1 MNRNEWSLAREVAV
15 KAATKAGELARE
27 RFGGKLTIQHKD
39 DRGDLVTEV
48 DVQAD
53 RLIVEDI
60 LAVFPSHRIY
70 SEEAGE
76 GGAAS
81 DWVWHVDPLDG
92 TNNFALGMPLYGV
105 CISLSYQGQIVLGV
119 IRDSALGLNYVAVK
133 DEGAWQEDI
142 KLEAKPK
149 GPLVKSTISWIQG
162 HGVGKDDHKALGLRH
177 HLEHSVKRVLRMW
190 APSLTWAM
198 LARGD
203 LHGVVL
209 YNSEGEDLY
218 AGLLLAQEA
227 GVKVTDF
234 AGNPV
239 AMLGGSGASVGRGIG
254 AGSSAGISADTSADT
269 SAGKSADTRAD
280 TSAGKSASSEEGI
293 EMAKA
298 VYLVAAVPEYHA
310 ELLAFVQETIR
321 VE

>member
-1 MNRNEWSLAREVAV
+1 MNRNEWSSAKEVAV
-15 KAATKAGELARE
+15 KAAWKAGELAKE
-27 RFGGKLTIQHKD
+27 RFGGKLDIQHKD

-48 DVQAD
+48 DVLSD

-60 LAVFPSHRIY
+60 LAVFPGHRIY

-76 GGAAS
+76 GGANS

-92 TNNFALGMPLYGV
+92 TNNFALGIPLYGV

-133 DEGAWQEDI
+133 GEGAWQEDV

-149 GPLVKSTISWIQG
+149 GALVKSTISWIQG
-162 HGVGKDDHKALGLRH
+162 HGVGKDDHRALRLRH

-239 AMLGGSGASVGRGIG
+239 AMLGGLGVGVGVSVGASEG
-254 AGSSAGISADTSADT
+254 AGASTSASASAGIST
-269 SAGKSADTRAD
+269 
-280 TSAGKSASSEEGI
+280 SSEVGE
-293 EMAKA
+293 ELALA

-310 ELLAFVQETIR
+310 ELLKLVQEAIK

>member
-1 MNRNEWSLAREVAV
+1 MKGPKRMNRNEWSLAREVAV
-15 KAATKAGELARE
+15 EAATKAGELARE

-92 TNNFALGMPLYGV
+92 TNNFALGIPLYGV

-119 IRDSALGLNYVAVK
+119 IRDSALGLNYAAVK
-133 DEGAWQEDI
+133 DEGAWQEDV

-149 GPLVKSTISWIQG
+149 GPLAKSTISWIQG
-162 HGVGKDDHKALGLRH
+162 HGVGKNDHKALGLRH
-177 HLEHSVKRVLRMW
+177 HLEHSVKRVLRLW

-234 AGNPV
+234 SGNPV
-239 AMLGGSGASVGRGIG
+239 DMLGGSGVGLGRWISESASASVGVGPG
-254 AGSSAGISADTSADT
+254 TNAGVSTSSKVGL
-269 SAGKSADTRAD
+269 
-280 TSAGKSASSEEGI
+280 
-293 EMAKA
+293 EMAQA

-310 ELLAFVQETIR
+310 ELLAFVQEAIK

>member
-1 MNRNEWSLAREVAV
+1 MNRNEWSTAKEVAL
-15 KAATKAGELARE
+15 KATWKAGELARE
-27 RFGGKLTIQHKD
+27 RFGGKLDIQHKD

-48 DVQAD
+48 DVLSD

-60 LAVFPSHRIY
+60 LAVFPGHRIY

-76 GGAAS
+76 GGANS

-92 TNNFALGMPLYGV
+92 TNNFALGIPLYGV

-133 DEGAWQEDI
+133 NEGAWQEDV
-142 KLEAKPK
+142 KLESKPK
-149 GPLVKSTISWIQG
+149 GALVKSTISWIQG
-162 HGVGKDDHKALGLRH
+162 HGVGKDDQKALGLRH

-239 AMLGGSGASVGRGIG
+239 AMLGGSGVGLSAG
-254 AGSSAGISADTSADT
+254 AGSSASESASV
-269 SAGKSADTRAD
+269 SENAGKST
-280 TSAGKSASSEEGI
+280 SSEVGK
-293 EMAKA
+293 EMAQA

-310 ELLAFVQETIR
+310 ELLAFVQEAIK
-321 VE
+321 EE

>member
-1 MNRNEWSLAREVAV
+1 MLGGVLDYLKGLKWMNRNEWLLAREVAV
-15 KAATKAGELARE
+15 EAATKAGELARE
-27 RFGGKLTIQHKD
+27 RFGGKLTIEHKD

-60 LAVFPSHRIY
+60 LAVFPTHRIY

-92 TNNFALGMPLYGV
+92 TNNFALGIPLYGV

-133 DEGAWQEDI
+133 DEGAWQEEV

-162 HGVGKDDHKALGLRH
+162 HGVGKNEHRALGLRH
-177 HLEHSVKRVLRMW
+177 HLEHSVKRVLRLW

-234 AGNPV
+234 AGNPL
-239 AMLGGSGASVGRGIG
+239 AMIGGLGAEVGRGI
-254 AGSSAGISADTSADT
+254 SAGANVGTSAST
-269 SAGKSADTRAD
+269 S
-280 TSAGKSASSEEGI
+280 TSTSSEVGT
-293 EMAKA
+293 EMAQA

-310 ELLAFVQETIR
+310 ELLAFVQEAIK

>member
-1 MNRNEWSLAREVAV
+1 MNRNEWSSAKEVAV
-15 KAATKAGELARE
+15 KAAWKAGELARE
-27 RFGGKLTIQHKD
+27 RFGGKLDIQHKD

-53 RLIVEDI
+53 RLIVEEI
-60 LAVFPSHRIY
+60 MAVFPSHRIY

-76 GGAAS
+76 GGANS

-119 IRDSALGLNYVAVK
+119 IRDSALGINYVAVK
-133 DEGAWQEDI
+133 DEGAWREDV

-149 GPLVKSTISWIQG
+149 GALVKSTISWIQG

-234 AGNPV
+234 MGNPV
-239 AMLGGSGASVGRGIG
+239 AMLGGSGAGGSTNASKN
-254 AGSSAGISADTSADT
+254 AGVST
-269 SAGKSADTRAD
+269 
-280 TSAGKSASSEEGI
+280 SSEVGI
-293 EMAKA
+293 EMAQA

-310 ELLAFVQETIR
+310 ELLAFVQKAIK

>member
-1 MNRNEWSLAREVAV
+1 MDHNERLLAKEVAV
-15 KAATKAGELARE
+15 RAAWKAGELARAS
-27 RFGGKLTIQHKD
+27 FSGKLDIQQKG

-53 RLIVEDI
+53 RLIVDAI
-60 LAVFPSHRIY
+60 QTAFPNHRIY

-92 TNNFALGMPLYGV
+92 TNNFALGIPLYGV
-105 CISLSYQGQIVLGV
+105 SISLSHRGQIVLGV
-119 IRDSALGLNYVAVK
+119 VHDSAMQLNYAAVRGV
-133 DEGAWQEDI
+133 GAWQEDV
-142 KLEAKPK
+142 KLEAKPQ
-149 GPLVKSTISWIQG
+149 GTLAKSTISWIQG
-162 HGVGKDDHKALGLRH
+162 HGVGKDDEKARKLRH
-177 HLEHSVKRVLRMW
+177 HLEHRIKRVLRVW
-190 APSLTWAM
+190 APSITWAM

-203 LHGVVL
+203 LHGIVL

-239 AMLGGSGASVGRGIG
+239 MYLGEGSGFVP
-254 AGSSAGISADTSADT
+254 
-269 SAGKSADTRAD
+269 
-280 TSAGKSASSEEGI
+280 
-293 EMAKA
+293 
-298 VYLVAAVPEYHA
+298 YLVAAVPGYHE
-310 ELLAFVQETIR
+310 ELLKMVQEVI
-321 VE
+321 E

>member
-1 MNRNEWSLAREVAV
+1 MNRNEWSSAKEVAV
-15 KAATKAGELARE
+15 KAAWKAGELARE

-92 TNNFALGMPLYGV
+92 TNNFALGIPLYGV

-119 IRDSALGLNYVAVK
+119 IHDSALGLNYVAVK
-133 DEGAWQEDI
+133 GEGAWQEDF

-177 HLEHSVKRVLRMW
+177 HLEYSVKRVLRLW

-239 AMLGGSGASVGRGIG
+239 AMLGGSGAGACRGTSS
-254 AGSSAGISADTSADT
+254 GSNA
-269 SAGKSADTRAD
+269 
-280 TSAGKSASSEEGI
+280 SASASAKESTNAGVSTSSEVGI
-293 EMAKA
+293 EMAQA
-298 VYLVAAVPEYHA
+298 VYLVAAAPEYHA
-310 ELLAFVQETIR
+310 ELLAFVQEAIK

>member
-1 MNRNEWSLAREVAV
+1 MKRNEWSLAREVAV
-15 KAATKAGELARE
+15 NAARKAGELARE
-27 RFGGKLTIQHKD
+27 RFGGKLSIEHKD
-39 DRGDLVTEV
+39 ERGDMVTEV

-53 RLIVEDI
+53 RLIVDDI
-60 LAVFPSHRIY
+60 LSVFPTHRIY

-76 GGAAS
+76 GGASS

-92 TNNFALGMPLYGV
+92 TNNFAIGMPLYGV
-105 CISLSYQGQIVLGV
+105 SISLSYQGQIVLGV
-119 IRDSALGLNYVAVK
+119 VHDSAMGLTYVAVK
-133 DEGAWQEDI
+133 GEGSWQEDVKGDGAWQEGVKREGDWHKDV
-142 KLEAKPK
+142 KLVAKPQ
-149 GPLVKSTISWIQG
+149 GALVKSTISWIQG
-162 HGVGKDDHKALGLRH
+162 HGVGKDDQKALKLRY
-177 HLEHSVKRVLRMW
+177 HLEHSIKRVLRMW

-239 AMLGGSGASVGRGIG
+239 ALLGGSGVGVSGSADVSG
-254 AGSSAGISADTSADT
+254 AGMDG
-269 SAGKSADTRAD
+269 
-280 TSAGKSASSEEGI
+280 
-293 EMAKA
+293 A

-310 ELLAFVQETIR
+310 ELLKFVQEAIQF
-321 VE
+321 E

>member
-1 MNRNEWSLAREVAV
+1 MNRNEWTLAREVAV
-15 KAATKAGELARE
+15 KAAVKAGELARK
-27 RFGGKLTIQHKD
+27 RFGGQLRLEHKD
-39 DRGDLVTEV
+39 ERGDLVTEV

-53 RLIVEDI
+53 HLIVDDI
-60 LAVFPSHRIY
+60 LSVFPTHRIY

-92 TNNFALGMPLYGV
+92 TNNFALGIPLYGV
-105 CISLSYQGQIVLGV
+105 SISLSYQGRIVLGV
-119 IRDSALGLNYVAVK
+119 VHDSAMELTYVAVQ
-133 DEGAWQEDI
+133 DEGAWEGDRRLQAE
-142 KLEAKPK
+142 PK
-149 GPLVKSTISWIQG
+149 GALAKSTISWIQG
-162 HGVGKDDHKALGLRH
+162 HGVTKDDQRALALRH
-177 HLEHSVKRVLRMW
+177 HLEYSVKRVMRVW
-190 APSLTWAM
+190 APSIVWAM

-239 AMLGGSGASVGRGIG
+239 SLLGGSAVIDE
-254 AGSSAGISADTSADT
+254 AGTDKPI
-269 SAGKSADTRAD
+269 
-280 TSAGKSASSEEGI
+280 
-293 EMAKA
+293 
-298 VYLVAAVPEYHA
+298 YLVAAVPEYHA
-310 ELLAFVQETIR
+310 ELLQLVQEAMRTA
-321 VE
+321 E

>member
-1 MNRNEWSLAREVAV
+1 MLGGVLDYLKGLKWMNRNEWSLAREVAV
-15 KAATKAGELARE
+15 EAATKAGELARA
-27 RFGGKLTIQHKD
+27 RFGGKLTIEHKD

-60 LAVFPSHRIY
+60 LAVFPTHRIY

-92 TNNFALGMPLYGV
+92 TNNFALGIPLYGV

-133 DEGAWQEDI
+133 DEGAWQEEV

-162 HGVGKDDHKALGLRH
+162 HGVGKNEHRALGLRH
-177 HLEHSVKRVLRMW
+177 HLEHSVKRVLRLW

-239 AMLGGSGASVGRGIG
+239 AMLGGLGVEVGRGI
-254 AGSSAGISADTSADT
+254 SAGANVGA
-269 SAGKSADTRAD
+269 
-280 TSAGKSASSEEGI
+280 SASTSTSSEVGT
-293 EMAKA
+293 EMAQA

-310 ELLAFVQETIR
+310 ELLAFVQEAIK

>member
-1 MNRNEWSLAREVAV
+1 MNRNEWTLAREVAT
-15 KAATKAGELARE
+15 KAAIKAGTLAKK
-27 RFGGKLTIQHKD
+27 RFGGQLNLQHKD
-39 DRGDLVTEV
+39 ERGDLVTEV

-53 RLIVEDI
+53 HLIVDDI
-60 LAVFPSHRIY
+60 LSMFPTHRIY

-92 TNNFALGMPLYGV
+92 TNNFALGIPLYGV
-105 CISLSYQGQIVLGV
+105 SISLSYQGRIVLGV
-119 IRDSALGLNYVAVK
+119 VHDSAMELTYVAVQ
-133 DEGAWQEDI
+133 DEGAWQGDR
-142 KLEAKPK
+142 KLVAKPY
-149 GPLVKSTISWIQG
+149 GTLTKSTISWIQG
-162 HGVGKDDHKALGLRH
+162 HGVGKDNQEALAVRY

-209 YNSEGEDLY
+209 FNSEGEDLY

-234 AGNPV
+234 EGRPV
-239 AMLGGSGASVGRGIG
+239 ALLGGSSDVHGG
-254 AGSSAGISADTSADT
+254 AGT
-269 SAGKSADTRAD
+269 
-280 TSAGKSASSEEGI
+280 E
-293 EMAKA
+293 KA
-298 VYLVAAVPEYHA
+298 IYLVAAVPEHHG
-310 ELLAFVQETIR
+310 ELLQFVQEAL
-321 VE
+321 VKKV

>member
-15 KAATKAGELARE
+15 NAATKAGELARE

-119 IRDSALGLNYVAVK
+119 IRDSAVGLNYVAVK
-133 DEGAWQEDI
+133 DEGAWQEDV

-149 GPLVKSTISWIQG
+149 GPLAKSTISWIQG
-162 HGVGKDDHKALGLRH
+162 HGVGKDDHKAVGLRH

-218 AGLLLAQEA
+218 AGLLLAEEA

-234 AGNPV
+234 EGNPV
-239 AMLGGSGASVGRGIG
+239 AMLGGTGAGIG
-254 AGSSAGISADTSADT
+254 AGISVGTDRGISAGASSGINAGINAGISAV
-269 SAGKSADTRAD
+269 GN
-280 TSAGKSASSEEGI
+280 ASFEMGI
-293 EMAKA
+293 EMGQA

-310 ELLAFVQETIR
+310 ELLAFVQEAIR
-321 VE
+321 GE

>member
-1 MNRNEWSLAREVAV
+1 MNRNEWTLAREVAV
-15 KAATKAGELARE
+15 KAAVKAGLLAKQ
-27 RFGGKLTIQHKD
+27 RFGGQFILQHKD
-39 DRGDLVTEV
+39 ERGDLVTEV

-53 RLIVEDI
+53 RLIVDDI
-60 LAVFPSHRIY
+60 LSVFPTHRIY

-92 TNNFALGMPLYGV
+92 TNNFALGIPLYGV
-105 CISLSYQGQIVLGV
+105 SISLSYQGRIVLGV
-119 IRDSALGLNYVAVK
+119 VHDSAMELTYVAVQ
-133 DEGAWQEDI
+133 DEGAWQGDR
-142 KLEAKPK
+142 KLAAKPS
-149 GPLVKSTISWIQG
+149 GVLAKSTISWIQG
-162 HGVGKDDHKALGLRH
+162 HAVTKDDQRALALRH
-177 HLEHSVKRVLRMW
+177 HLEYSVKRVMRLW
-190 APSLTWAM
+190 APTLVWAM

-234 AGNPV
+234 MGNPI
-239 AMLGGSGASVGRGIG
+239 ALLGGAASIEE
-254 AGSSAGISADTSADT
+254 AGSD
-269 SAGKSADTRAD
+269 
-280 TSAGKSASSEEGI
+280 
-293 EMAKA
+293 KA

-310 ELLAFVQETIR
+310 ELLQFVQEAR
-321 VE
+321 KKE